1 MKQDNGLKK
10 KKEKDS
16 NKKKE
21 IKTMNQVS
29 NMIKAMQNNPM
40 GIWTL
45 K

>member
-29 NMIKAMQNNPM
+29 NMTKAMQNNPM
-40 GIWTL
+40 GIWML

>member
-1 MKQDNGLKK
+1 MKIDYALKR

-29 NMIKAMQNNPM
+29 NMTKAMQNNQM
-40 GIWTL
+40 VIWTL

>member
-1 MKQDNGLKK
+1 MKIDSGFKR

-29 NMIKAMQNNPM
+29 NMIKAMQNNQM
-40 GIWTL
+40 VIWTL